1 MAREAGVHPVYF
13 ARAFRAQTGLP
24 VGAYLRKLRVDRAA
38 ERLASTNFR
47 IADIALETGFS
58 DQSHLTR
65 VFRALTGMTPATYR
79 QRRRS

>member
-1 MAREAGVHPVYF
+1 VSSSP
-13 ARAFRAQTGLP
+13 
-24 VGAYLRKLRVDRAA
+24 
-38 ERLASTNFR
+38 ASR
-47 IADIALETGFS
+47 DIALEAGFS